1 MIWPSLIGTEYVGGP
16 YVHCGVGAGVLVAI
30 DGQTPYTLRLMGQAS
45 LYVGVVQFSYKSKQV
60 DKSDKTAF

>member
-1 MIWPSLIGTEYVGGP
+1 MCIVVWVS
-16 YVHCGVGAGVLVAI
+16 GVYRC
-30 DGQTPYTLRLMGQAS
+30 GQTPYTLRSTGQAS